1 MQNVKIQTL
10 WNLCQELKQKRQDMI
25 EKLSHT
31 QNYLDEQQG
40 LIRSELDSLR
50 QNNQSLSAELEQFQH
65 DFAALQEAWQTLQS
79 AGQAGPSPEQIALE
93 QVALRFERL
102 AGELTFA
109 TLLSQQAAPEQMSA
123 WANLGGE
130 FDPFYRRM
138 HDLRSAPTE
147 DPSEFIAE
155 ADAFTPGF
163 QQALEAA
170 RQELALA
177 LMNSSAGAGDGDTA
191 ATLAQLQADYQHLQ
205 SQLEDLHQAMQVKES
220 QVSAADQAAHA
231 VQSEFNALKA
241 NTDSLASDLGA
252 LQEKTDQLIE
262 LAETYRQIA
271 LAAAS
276 EAGMQDDSDAAET
289 ASEAAESDENS
300 DDGDDASKTEAVKEA
315 VRKKINTVLRHRFG
329 KVPRKVSSAL
339 KELNSHAKLDKVFD
353 KALKAET
360 IEEFEADLEG

>member
-50 QNNQSLSAELEQFQH
+50 QNNQSLSAELEQFQQ
-65 DFAALQEAWQTLQS
+65 DFAALQETWQALQS
-79 AGQAGPSPEQIALE
+79 AGPVGPSPEQIALE

-109 TLLSQQAAPEQMSA
+109 TLLSQQAAPDQMSA

-170 RQELALA
+170 RQDLAQA
-177 LMNSSAGAGDGDTA
+177 LMSSSAGLGVGDGDMA
-191 ATLAQLQADYQHLQ
+191 ATLTQLQADYQGLQ

-220 QVSAADQAAHA
+220 QVSAANQAAHA

-276 EAGMQDDSDAAET
+276 EAGMQDDSDV
-289 ASEAAESDENS
+289 SEVAESDDS
-300 DDGDDASKTEAVKEA
+300 GDDGDDASKTEAVKEA

-339 KELNSHAKLDKVFD
+339 KEINSHAKLDKVFD

-360 IEEFEADLEG
+360 IEEFETDFEG